1 MKTDNEPIRI
11 SYHRNVHYNSVV
23 HPYKATIGV
32 GLGLP
37 ALCPGSADRNLMQD
51 ATRVSERS
59 HIEQTMFED
68 KIKET
73 DWEATNEAIEEQ
85 VARESY
91 LQWLQDQEKAARQG
105 QKSHTRSATATSASC
120 SSSSLS
126 GIKGASSGGR
136 SPRGG
141 GASATSGGG
150 GGHSPSHSEGLTPT

>member
-68 KIKET
+68 KIKVGR
-73 DWEATNEAIEEQ
+73 W
-85 VARESY
+85 
-91 LQWLQDQEKAARQG
+91 
-105 QKSHTRSATATSASC
+105 KSSIYRRAYFLNLWTIIPF
-120 SSSSLS
+120 SLDTLL
-126 GIKGASSGGR
+126 GD
-136 SPRGG
+136 
-141 GASATSGGG
+141 
-150 GGHSPSHSEGLTPT
+150 

>member
-1 MKTDNEPIRI
+1 MHYTTSRNLTLLSSNLMHLFFRLEPINIFHGHMKTDNEPIRI

-68 KIKET
+68 KIK
-73 DWEATNEAIEEQ
+73 
-85 VARESY
+85 V
-91 LQWLQDQEKAARQG
+91 K
-105 QKSHTRSATATSASC
+105 
-120 SSSSLS
+120 
-126 GIKGASSGGR
+126 
-136 SPRGG
+136 
-141 GASATSGGG
+141 
-150 GGHSPSHSEGLTPT
+150 

>member
-37 ALCPGSADRNLMQD
+37 ALVPGLADRNLMQD

-68 KIKET
+68 KIKVKRGDKREFVCILQLKIQFNGST
-73 DWEATNEAIEEQ
+73 IEA
-85 VARESY
+85 
-91 LQWLQDQEKAARQG
+91 
-105 QKSHTRSATATSASC
+105 
-120 SSSSLS
+120 
-126 GIKGASSGGR
+126 
-136 SPRGG
+136 
-141 GASATSGGG
+141 
-150 GGHSPSHSEGLTPT
+150 SE